1 MHVTTASFV
10 PLYEQVKAEARR
22 LIFIGAWRPRDPL
35 PSIRELAAELLVN
48 PNTVARA
55 YRELERDGLITTQK
69 GKGCFVADRSPALA
83 GREKEIRLREV
94 FDRAVGEAAAFGL
107 SEPETRALFEERL
120 RRAATEERTRRPK

>member
-22 LIFIGAWRPRDPL
+22 MISIGAWRPYDPL

-55 YRELERDGLITTQK
+55 YRELERDGLITTHK
-69 GKGCFVADRSPALA
+69 GKGSFVADRSPALA
-83 GREKEIRLREV
+83 GREKESRLREV
-94 FDRAVGEAAAFGL
+94 FDRAVAEAAAFGL
-107 SEPETRALFEERL
+107 NEAETRGLFEERL
-120 RRAATEERTRRPK
+120 RRVAAEERTRRPK

>member
-1 MHVTTASFV
+1 MHVSTASFV

-22 LIFIGAWRPRDPL
+22 LISIGAWRPRDPL

-83 GREKEIRLREV
+83 VREKDARLREV

-107 SEPETRALFEERL
+107 NEPETRSLFEERL
-120 RRAATEERTRRPK
+120 RRAAAEERTRRTK